1 MHQETHK
8 RAAHRLKII
17 EGQVRGLMKA
27 VEAHTYCPDLITQ
40 SLSIQ
45 ESLKSFNALMLEHH
59 VRTHVREQLD
69 AGKLDQVV
77 KELTKIYKLNGK

>member
-1 MHQETHK
+1 MEHTTMK
-8 RAAHRLKII
+8 RAQHRLKII
-17 EGQVRGLMKA
+17 EGQVRGLLKA
-27 VEAHTYCPDLITQ
+27 VESHTYCPDLITQ

-59 VRTHVREQLD
+59 VRTHVRQQIE

-77 KELTKIYKLNGK
+77 NELTKIYKLNGK

>member
-1 MHQETHK
+1 MQHETMS
-8 RAAHRLKII
+8 RAQHRLKII

-27 VEAHTYCPDLITQ
+27 VEGHAYCPDLITQ

-45 ESLKSFNALMLEHH
+45 ESLKSFNTLMLEHH
-59 VRTHVREQLD
+59 VRTHVREQIE

-77 KELTKIYKLNGK
+77 TELTKIYKLNGK